1 MQTSPLVHCM
11 YTNCHTMACW
21 LPRHV
26 SPMYVRVR
34 THNTSL
40 GASALPWLR
49 NLVQSIGIW
58 SLSVTSSDVRWKLI
72 NTTTVCASRSL
83 TLISSWQCSASA
95 TTPRLYPSASCSS
108 S

>member
-58 SLSVTSSDVRWKLI
+58 SLSVTPYTRLPDVHFSSKSYRLRQGRLRRVRHLLHLCKIL
-72 NTTTVCASRSL
+72 
-83 TLISSWQCSASA
+83 
-95 TTPRLYPSASCSS
+95 
-108 S
+108 